1 MLEIIKKKQTFTQEE
16 INKEQEYGR
25 EQYKDLSKNKKKKWN
40 AKNKRKLINKDWL
53 VFSVIIKLSQIM
65 QKVIKKYKNIVTL
78 KELTD

>member
-1 MLEIIKKKQTFTQEE
+1 MVVSSIRISLKI
-16 INKEQEYGR
+16 
-25 EQYKDLSKNKKKKWN
+25 KKKWN
-40 AKNKRKLINKDWL
+40 TKNKRKLINKDWL

>member
-1 MLEIIKKKQTFTQEE
+1 MVVSSIRISLKI
-16 INKEQEYGR
+16 
-25 EQYKDLSKNKKKKWN
+25 KKKWN

>member
-1 MLEIIKKKQTFTQEE
+1 MLEIIKKKTFTQEE

-25 EQYKDLSKNKKKKWN
+25 EQSKDLSKTKKKKWN
-40 AKNKRKLINKDWL
+40 AKNKKKLINKDWL
-53 VFSVIIKLSQIM
+53 AFSVIIKLSQIM

>member
-1 MLEIIKKKQTFTQEE
+1 MLEIIKKKTFTQEE

-25 EQYKDLSKNKKKKWN
+25 EQSKDLSKNKKKKWN
-40 AKNKRKLINKDWL
+40 AKNKKKLINKDWL
-53 VFSVIIKLSQIM
+53 AFSVIIKLSQIM

>member
-25 EQYKDLSKNKKKKWN
+25 EQYKDLSKTKKKWN